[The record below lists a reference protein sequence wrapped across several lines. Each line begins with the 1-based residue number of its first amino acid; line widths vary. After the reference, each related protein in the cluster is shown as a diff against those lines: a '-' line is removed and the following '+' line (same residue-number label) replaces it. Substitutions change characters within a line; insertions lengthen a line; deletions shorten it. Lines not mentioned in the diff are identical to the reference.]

1 MTPEERAAKVVE
13 GLYRGRINRLYD
25 DAAIVQ
31 FVTAAIREAVDAET
45 EACAAVADDHD
56 ESATFPTAGVDTGRI
71 WRSASARRIAE
82 QIRQRA
88 ASRAQPAPKETP

>member
-1 MTPEERAAKVVE
+1 MTPDHVTVARRGTFSHLWAVKVCGVFVRDFAFEE
-13 GLYRGRINRLYD
+13 
-25 DAAIVQ
+25 
-31 FVTAAIREAVDAET
+31 TA

-88 ASRAQPAPKETP
+88 ASRAQPAPNAPKETP